1 MKSLAVF
8 GPIATGVIL
17 LLYIFTIGEIWNN
30 HSVQSYLVM
39 CTGVLSINIGLLAI
53 ALMHGRK

>member
-1 MKSLAVF
+1 MKSLSIS
-8 GPIATGVIL
+8 GPIGIGIVL
-17 LLYIFTIGEIWNN
+17 LLYIFTFGQIWNN

-53 ALMHGRK
+53 ALTKDR